1 MKLPTFLIVG
11 VQKAGTTSIYNYL
24 KEHPQVYMSPIKET
38 NFLEKD
44 WEKAAPEILTKKGN
58 GIYTFEKYCQLFAE
72 VKDEVA
78 IGEVSPNYL
87 FHYKSSSEC
96 ILRYLPNV
104 QMLAILRNPVERA
117 YSDYLMHVRDDISTD
132 RSLSYHINRQNSSFT
147 ILKGFYSEH
156 IEYFGN
162 KFGHD
167 RLKIYLYDDLC
178 KDPVGLMQDIYR
190 TIGVD
195 DTFIPDI
202 SRKAQIA
209 QVPKVKFLNTILRKQ
224 NPLRSLVAGGLK
236 YVLPLDVR
244 QNIRS
249 RLININSQKTV
260 PPLTPA
266 ERQQLVEIYREDIL
280 KLQELIQRDL
290 SSWLR

>member
-44 WEKAAPEILTKKGN
+44 WEKAAPEIRSKKGN

-72 VKDEVA
+72 VKDEIA

-117 YSDYLMHVRDDISTD
+117 YSDYLMHVRDEISTD
-132 RSLSYHINRQNSSFT
+132 RSLSYHIKRRHSSFT

-156 IEYFGN
+156 IAYFGD

-167 RLKIYLYDDLC
+167 TLKIYLYDDLC

-209 QVPKVKFLNTILRKQ
+209 QVPKVKFLNTILRKP

>member
-1 MKLPTFLIVG
+1 
-11 VQKAGTTSIYNYL
+11 
-24 KEHPQVYMSPIKET
+24 MSPIKET
-38 NFLEKD
+38 NFLEKN
-44 WEKAAPEILTKKGN
+44 WEEAAPEIRAKKEN

-117 YSDYLMHVRDDISTD
+117 YSDYLMHVRDEISTD
-132 RSLSYHINRQNSSFT
+132 RSLSDHIKKRHSSFT

-156 IEYFGN
+156 IEYFAN

-178 KDPVGLMQDIYR
+178 KDPVSLMQDIYR

-209 QVPKVKFLNTILRKQ
+209 QVPKVKFLNTILRKH